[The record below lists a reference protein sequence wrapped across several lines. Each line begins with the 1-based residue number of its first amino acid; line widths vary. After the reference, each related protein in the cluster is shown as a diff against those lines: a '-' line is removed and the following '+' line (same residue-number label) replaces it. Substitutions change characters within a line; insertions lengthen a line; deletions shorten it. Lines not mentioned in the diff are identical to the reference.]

1 MNNRNDELILNK
13 LSQVE
18 TLLGLATSIL
28 LELKSELKPKTLEE
42 REAIETKV
50 DEIKP
55 PIGDIAE
62 STQAESV
69 PINTASLCDFISHD
83 PTYRG
88 IESDVLRLIDRDV
101 ESSPRANYFIHSY
114 VKKLA
119 DRNIQSTE
127 QLRAFVLQHKS
138 QVISHATN
146 VKSSN
151 EGNGTVIFGIALHY
165 ILNVCKPSE

>member
-28 LELKSELKPKTLEE
+28 LELKSELKPKILEE
-42 REAIETKV
+42 REFFETKV

-62 STQAESV
+62 STQVESV

-127 QLRAFVLQHKS
+127 QLRELVLQHKDK
-138 QVISHATN
+138 IINHAKNIT
-146 VKSSN
+146 SSN
-151 EGNGTVIFGIALHY
+151 ESNGTVIFGVTLHY
-165 ILNVCKPSE
+165 LLNQL